1 MKDSER
7 NKNSLIDELYNESH
21 EKSSHNT
28 VNSESDLEFKSVL
41 NSTAKKMDVL
51 KEDMFDFDIDTLNI
65 IEKGEYITETRKAK
79 KEFVLFILSSII
91 ILSLCSIAIV
101 KIGPKILIISQII
114 IITIAPWIII
124 PVLALKKRGSE
135 V

>member
-1 MKDSER
+1 MKDAER
-7 NKNSLIDELYNESH
+7 NKNSLIDEFYNESH

-28 VNSESDLEFKSVL
+28 VYSESDLEFKSAL
-41 NSTAKKMDVL
+41 NSAAKKIDVL

-65 IEKGEYITETRKAK
+65 IEKAEYIIETRKAK
-79 KEFVLFILSSII
+79 KEFILFILSSII
-91 ILSLCSIAIV
+91 ILSLCSIAVIN
-101 KIGPKILIISQII
+101 IGPKILIISQII
-114 IITIAPWIII
+114 IITVAPWIII

>member
-1 MKDSER
+1 MKRSDKA
-7 NKNSLIDELYNESH
+7 KNSLIDEFYNEYQ
-21 EKSSHNT
+21 EKLSKST
-28 VNSESDLEFKSVL
+28 VYSESDLEFKSVL

-79 KEFVLFILSSII
+79 KEFILFILSSII
-91 ILSLCSIAIV
+91 ILSLCSIAII

-124 PVLALKKRGSE
+124 PVLTLKKRGSE
-135 V
+135 I